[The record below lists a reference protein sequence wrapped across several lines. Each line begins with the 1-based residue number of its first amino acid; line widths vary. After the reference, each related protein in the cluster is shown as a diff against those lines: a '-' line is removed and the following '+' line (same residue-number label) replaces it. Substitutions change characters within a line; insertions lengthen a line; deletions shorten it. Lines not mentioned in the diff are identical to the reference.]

1 MLKPLKFPT
10 CEAHFAQVE
19 PVSWALALWPKLTN
33 AFREKAATEGQS
45 TFIQSLS
52 GILTPVIPSDVFLQM
67 TSLKKSGFL
76 LSVGA
81 LVHRK
86 LEASLC
92 EKVIGT

>member
-1 MLKPLKFPT
+1 MKPLKFPT

-67 TSLKKSGFL
+67 TSFKKKWLFVISGS
-76 LSVGA
+76 LST
-81 LVHRK
+81 
-86 LEASLC
+86 S
-92 EKVIGT
+92 